1 MQFHDYYKEL
11 GVEPGDTEASI
22 KQAYRRLARKYHPDV
37 SKEAD
42 AEARFKA
49 INEAWEVLRDK
60 DRRSA
65 YDELRRNY
73 RDGQS
78 FRPPPDWQ
86 GFSGGFDGGAGASA
100 GGDFSDFF
108 ETLFGQRGGFAGAGG
123 PRAPR
128 ALRATIELGL
138 EQAFHGGEQRI
149 GLNGR
154 NYDVRIPA
162 GIAAGQVIRLAGQ
175 APGGGDVLL
184 EVAIAAH
191 PHYELDGRDVASE
204 VRVAPWLAGL
214 GGTISVP
221 TLAGAVNLRIPAGTA
236 SGRRLRLKGRG
247 LPGSMPGDHYV
258 RIAIEA
264 PAATTA
270 AQQQAYRALADAFG
284 AEVDDA

>member
-128 ALRATIELGL
+128 PLRATIQL
-138 EQAFHGGEQRI
+138 
-149 GLNGR
+149 
-154 NYDVRIPA
+154 
-162 GIAAGQVIRLAGQ
+162 
-175 APGGGDVLL
+175 
-184 EVAIAAH
+184 
-191 PHYELDGRDVASE
+191 
-204 VRVAPWLAGL
+204 
-214 GGTISVP
+214 
-221 TLAGAVNLRIPAGTA
+221 
-236 SGRRLRLKGRG
+236 
-247 LPGSMPGDHYV
+247 
-258 RIAIEA
+258 
-264 PAATTA
+264 
-270 AQQQAYRALADAFG
+270 
-284 AEVDDA
+284 